1 MKRLI
6 FSLILLSVQP
16 AFGQTSDPSKTEG
29 LFQITYNS
37 QVHQLEISLN
47 QHTYKEFDSAGA
59 LLSKGDFTQIGDN
72 VFSLV
77 PVYSEANSMVQST
90 IHFSY
95 EELLETGVRVLIA
108 NTDNSTQVLE
118 FTRVQ

>member
-1 MKRLI
+1 MKNLI
-6 FSLILLSVQP
+6 LALILLSVQS
-16 AFGQTSDPSKTEG
+16 AFGQTSQPSKTEG

-37 QVHQLEISLN
+37 QVYQLEISLN
-47 QHTYKEFDSAGA
+47 EHSYKEFDSNGA
-59 LLSKGDFTQIGDN
+59 LLSKGDFIQNADN

-77 PVYSEANSMVQST
+77 PVYSEAQSLVQSA

-108 NTDNSTQVLE
+108 NSDHSTQVLE
-118 FTRVQ
+118 FIRIQ